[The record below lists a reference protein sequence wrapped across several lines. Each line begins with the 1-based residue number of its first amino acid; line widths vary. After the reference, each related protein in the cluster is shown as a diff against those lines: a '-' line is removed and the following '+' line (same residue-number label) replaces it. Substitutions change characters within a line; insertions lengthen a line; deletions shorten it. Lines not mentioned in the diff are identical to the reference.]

1 MPDREI
7 TTGDTLGKV
16 IAPHC
21 EEVLNPIRQ
30 AYEEEREALVNE
42 HRTKEL
48 AVFDAL
54 EELRSIES
62 TCSDEHAT
70 SNIREVIA
78 DLEEVF

>member
-1 MPDREI
+1 MPDKETIASHSLTELI
-7 TTGDTLGKV
+7 TQR
-16 IAPHC
+16 C

-30 AYEEEREALVNE
+30 AYEEEREALVKE

-54 EELRSIES
+54 EELRNVES